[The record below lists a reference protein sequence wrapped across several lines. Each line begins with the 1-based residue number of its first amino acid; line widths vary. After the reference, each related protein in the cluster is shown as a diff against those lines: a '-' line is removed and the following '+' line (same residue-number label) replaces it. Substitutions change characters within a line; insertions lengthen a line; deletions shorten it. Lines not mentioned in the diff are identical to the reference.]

1 MFLGK
6 QAQIDADYS
15 FYNKIGLA
23 IAIAIAAAAFYFC
36 YAFIGRHDPG
46 WKKSLDQISNRISDS
61 QRDDWKIISKLE
73 SFAGNPFQQKRPN
86 PLQRESSDYEEV

>member
-23 IAIAIAAAAFYFC
+23 IRVATLLAIAIAIAAFYFC

-46 WKKSLDQISNRISDS
+46 
-61 QRDDWKIISKLE
+61 
-73 SFAGNPFQQKRPN
+73 
-86 PLQRESSDYEEV
+86 

>member
-23 IAIAIAAAAFYFC
+23 IRVATLLAIAIAADAFYFC

-46 WKKSLDQISNRISDS
+46 
-61 QRDDWKIISKLE
+61 
-73 SFAGNPFQQKRPN
+73 
-86 PLQRESSDYEEV
+86 

>member
-23 IAIAIAAAAFYFC
+23 IRVATLLAIAIAIAADAFYFC

-46 WKKSLDQISNRISDS
+46 
-61 QRDDWKIISKLE
+61 
-73 SFAGNPFQQKRPN
+73 
-86 PLQRESSDYEEV
+86 